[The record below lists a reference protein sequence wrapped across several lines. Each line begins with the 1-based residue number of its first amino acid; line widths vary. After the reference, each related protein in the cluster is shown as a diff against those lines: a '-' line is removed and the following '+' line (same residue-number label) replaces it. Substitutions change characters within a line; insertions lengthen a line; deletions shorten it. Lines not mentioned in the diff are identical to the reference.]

1 MGQDNKDFADQ
12 NAHERT
18 PPNRSVEGSA
28 DRSSRGT
35 QGSSPG
41 SGESKKENPLDLLRY
56 GSAGSGGA
64 EREPGP
70 ERP

>member
-1 MGQDNKDFADQ
+1 MGQKKDFADQ

-18 PPNRSVEGSA
+18 PPNRSTERSTDALA
-28 DRSSRGT
+28 DPPKT
-35 QGSSPG
+35 TAHPDKQ
-41 SGESKKENPLDLLRY
+41 NPLDRLRY